1 MTDNT
6 LLQTLL
12 ARKEVAQRFT
22 KEHIETTKKEI
33 EGYDAET
40 PKVQSL
46 EELLDK
52 DQRYQYTAKVIF
64 DAVEKYRSSTFEKPP
79 EVMYSKKGKE
89 DETKAEKITV
99 AWEYL
104 KEKTN
109 FKQFMDDTFTYFALN
124 GFTAGHVGYKKEIE
138 TATGEDGQE
147 YTRFLFD
154 DPILEAY
161 DFENEWYMPDSI
173 FSPDAKGVSYFRKKK
188 MTKAEVKKAFDQDI
202 EADESILSE
211 DVTEEKDAVKSELM
225 RCGVYYY
232 TGTLPK
238 KQLFDYIK
246 AQQGLD
252 EDEAEEELEIDESE
266 TKDIFY
272 AVFSKNKILKIDKS
286 PIGEQTCALGRWY
299 ALPKKF
305 FGFGLGK
312 QLEEQ
317 QRQESIRTGQLVR
330 YADLYAYP
338 KLAVNIKDAGTDPKQ
353 LMQRNNPIIQF
364 KDSAPSFLTP
374 PGSNGAISAMQGQNQ
389 SDIQT
394 NSGLIDISK
403 AQNTTTLDT
412 ATGQNQT
419 ADTNEKRVKIAREK
433 YFEFLKQIIIKVF
446 KYAQAEWQEPKIKS
460 ITDDNGETRD
470 VAVAK
475 EDFADINFDTDIIID
490 FENASVNKDVV
501 RQQAIVLYDKVK
513 EDPLVDRAKVFKK
526 MLKDGF
532 GEKNPDQFIKQ
543 SSIQPGMKFMGEDGI
558 EYVADESGTI
568 VPLADMQQTMPSDG
582 TMNPAADQ
590 AAVQSNPQAQANGI

>member
-1 MTDNT
+1 MTENS
-6 LLQTLL
+6 LHQILM
-12 ARKEVAQRFT
+12 AKKEVAIRFT
-22 KEHIETTKKEI
+22 QEHIDNTKKWI
-33 EGYDAET
+33 EGYNAET

-46 EELLDK
+46 EEILDK

-64 DAVEKYRSSTFEKPP
+64 DNVEKYRSSTFEKPP

-89 DETKAEKITV
+89 DEPKAEKIST

-104 KEKTN
+104 KDITN
-109 FKQFMDDTFTYFALN
+109 FKQFMDDTFTYFSLS
-124 GFTAGHVGYKKEIE
+124 GFVTGHVGYKKEIE
-138 TATGEDGQE
+138 TVTGEDGIE
-147 YTRFLFD
+147 YTKFLFD

-161 DFENEWYMPDSI
+161 DYENEWFMPDSI
-173 FSPDAKGVSYFRKKK
+173 FTPDAKGVSYFRKKK
-188 MTKAEVKKAFDQDI
+188 MTKAQVFQAFEKKV
-202 EADESILSE
+202 EADESILSK
-211 DVTEEKDAVKSELM
+211 DVTEEKENVKSELM

-238 KQLFDYIK
+238 KQLFQYIQEQK
-246 AQQGLD
+246 GEDAELD
-252 EDEAEEELEIDESE
+252 EIPDDESE
-266 TKDIFY
+266 TRDIFY
-272 AVFSKNKILKIDKS
+272 AVFTNKTILKIDKS

-338 KLAVNIKDAGTDPKQ
+338 KLGLNVKDKGTDPKQ
-353 LMQRNNPIIQF
+353 LMQRNNPILLF
-364 KDSAPSFLTP
+364 KDTMPAYLNP
-374 PGSNGAISAMQGQNQ
+374 PGSNGAIAAMQGQNQ
-389 SDIQT
+389 ADIQT
-394 NSGLIDISK
+394 NSGLTDISK
-403 AQNTTTLDT
+403 MQNSTTLDT
-412 ATGQNQT
+412 ATGQTQV

-433 YFEFLKQIIIKVF
+433 YFEFLKQIIIKIF
-446 KYAQAEWQEPKIKS
+446 KYAQAEWQETKVKT
-460 ITDDNGETRD
+460 ITDENGETRD
-470 VAVAK
+470 IELSK
-475 EDFADINFDTDIIID
+475 QDFADINFDTDIIID

-543 SSIQPGMKFMGEDGI
+543 SSVQPGMKFMGEDGI

-568 VPLADMQQTMPSDG
+568 VPLQDMQQTLPSDG
-582 TMNPAADQ
+582 NMNPAADQ
-590 AAVQSNPQAQANGI
+590 MGVQTNPGMQANAGI